1 MSWGIAEIK
10 HYTKTMDSDLS
21 DFIRRFQL
29 LDGRCPYAHK
39 PSLEDLNAY
48 GWKDEETFIQKKF
61 VPLFK
66 IYKAFSAKLAERE
79 TALSLQQLRDD
90 LDVFIQEED
99 GDFVVKDE
107 FVPHLKELLDK
118 ISDKDISSIKTIC
131 DGFDEIRYDN
141 VRLFVYA
148 FAYNLDIP
156 FDLIYYGN
164 FFCLFNTWN
173 DFYSKPEKVKVSD
186 VVDLLKKQQKIL
198 YSARHIRDVCKEIG
212 LETTKD
218 AGRPKKL

>member
-1 MSWGIAEIK
+1 M
-10 HYTKTMDSDLS
+10 
-21 DFIRRFQL
+21 
-29 LDGRCPYAHK
+29 
-39 PSLEDLNAY
+39 
-48 GWKDEETFIQKKF
+48 
-61 VPLFK
+61 
-66 IYKAFSAKLAERE
+66 
-79 TALSLQQLRDD
+79 
-90 LDVFIQEED
+90 
-99 GDFVVKDE
+99 
-107 FVPHLKELLDK
+107 PHLKELLDK

-186 VVDLLKKQQKIL
+186 VVDLLKTKQKIL

>member
-1 MSWGIAEIK
+1 
-10 HYTKTMDSDLS
+10 MDSDLS
-21 DFIRRFQL
+21 DFIRQFQL
-29 LDGRCPYAHK
+29 LDGTHPYVPE
-39 PSLEDLNAY
+39 PSLEVLNAY
-48 GWKDEETFIQKKF
+48 GWEDEETFIQKKF
-61 VPLFK
+61 APLFK
-66 IYKAFSAKLAERE
+66 IYKEFSAKLAERE

-90 LDVFIQEED
+90 LDVFIQAED
-99 GDFVVKDE
+99 GDFAVKE
-107 FVPHLKELLDK
+107 VFVPYLKELLDK

-148 FAYNLDIP
+148 FAYNFDIP

-164 FFCLFNTWN
+164 FFRLFTTWN

-186 VVDLLKKQQKIL
+186 VVDLLKKKQKIL
-198 YSARHIRDVCKEIG
+198 YSARHIRDVCKELG

>member
-1 MSWGIAEIK
+1 
-10 HYTKTMDSDLS
+10 MDSDLS
-21 DFIRRFQL
+21 YFIRCFQL
-29 LDGRCPYAHK
+29 LDGTHPYAHK
-39 PSLEDLNAY
+39 PSLEELNAFD
-48 GWKDEETFIQKKF
+48 WKDEETFIQKKF
-61 VPLFK
+61 APLFK

-90 LDVFIQEED
+90 LDVFIQEE
-99 GDFVVKDE
+99 
-107 FVPHLKELLDK
+107 LLDK
-118 ISDKDISSIKTIC
+118 VVDKDISSIKTIC
-131 DGFDEIRYDN
+131 GGFDKIRYYN
-141 VRLFVYA
+141 IRLFVYA

-186 VVDLLKKQQKIL
+186 VVDLLKKKQKIL
-198 YSARHIRDVCKEIG
+198 YSARHIRDVCKELG

>member
-1 MSWGIAEIK
+1 MHCINKPYS
-10 HYTKTMDSDLS
+10 KTMDSDLS
-21 DFIRRFQL
+21 DFIRCFQL
-29 LDGRCPYAHK
+29 LDGTRPYAHK
-39 PSLEDLNAY
+39 PSLEVLNAF

-61 VPLFK
+61 APLFK

-118 ISDKDISSIKTIC
+118 VADKDISSIKTIC
-131 DGFDEIRYDN
+131 GGFDEIRYDN
-141 VRLFVYA
+141 IRLFVYA

-186 VVDLLKKQQKIL
+186 VVDLLKKKQKIL
-198 YSARHIRDVCKEIG
+198 YSARHIRDVCKELG